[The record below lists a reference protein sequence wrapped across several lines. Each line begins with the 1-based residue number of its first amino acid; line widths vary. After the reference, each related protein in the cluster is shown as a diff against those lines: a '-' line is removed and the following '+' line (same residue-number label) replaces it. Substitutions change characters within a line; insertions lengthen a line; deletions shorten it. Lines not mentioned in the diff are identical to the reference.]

1 MAELGNKLWDDV
13 ELAVF
18 SDQQNKKAYQDALNQ
33 AKADSARHNKE
44 IYEGLNP
51 LESFATWLVNG
62 LSGQGNE
69 ADYLKTHGFTDEV
82 QQAGEAGLLDQSTLN
97 TLRGETERNLTKE
110 MEKGTGAT
118 AGLQNVPIIGGILDY
133 LVAPVAQTAGAGQ
146 ALNKGIGGDWS
157 DWNKRDTVSDIA
169 ALGQVLSNAATAG
182 IGAPSTLGGKIA
194 AGAVLG
200 GVDNALDTL
209 RQQGSDINMG
219 DLLSSTAVGAGFGAA
234 IPALGAG
241 AKKLGSSVANTGRN
255 AIANQAMQQGYGQAM
270 ANQIAQNTGRGTQ
283 IAAGLGKTIKSK
295 PFKIG
300 AGAVAGGTLLS
311 NLLGN
316 RNANQTGY
324 NDDATYGSDLY
335 GTTQG
340 YNYGTYGY

>member
-1 MAELGNKLWDDV
+1 MFDFLFGSGNEEAKNAYWDA
-13 ELAVF
+13 LAQKAQANANKKIF
-18 SDQQNKKAYQDALNQ
+18 SDLYNASDDETKNYLNNLGITPGTLDESARLADEALKQADSNLNQGQLRFDGGSVDLMGGLLGAIFNPAVRLAGDIGAGVTGNLDKYQKLNERDALSSIGDIISLAGNFAVPTTALSGASLG
-33 AKADSARHNKE
+33 AKA
-44 IYEGLNP
+44 L
-51 LESFATWLVNG
+51 
-62 LSGQGNE
+62 
-69 ADYLKTHGFTDEV
+69 
-82 QQAGEAGLLDQSTLN
+82 
-97 TLRGETERNLTKE
+97 
-110 MEKGTGAT
+110 
-118 AGLQNVPIIGGILDY
+118 
-133 LVAPVAQTAGAGQ
+133 AGAG
-146 ALNKGIGGDWS
+146 I
-157 DWNKRDTVSDIA
+157 
-169 ALGQVLSNAATAG
+169 
-182 IGAPSTLGGKIA
+182 
-194 AGAVLG
+194 AGAANAGDYLG
-200 GVDNALDTL
+200 STSTANRNA
-209 RQQGSDINMG
+209 G
-219 DLLSSTAVGAGFGAA
+219 DLANSIGMGAAFGAA